1 MDKKIEV
8 IWDEFHKKLF
18 KYINSKINNEHDTED
33 ILQEVFVK
41 IYNNINEIEDEA
53 KIKSWIYKITK
64 NSIIDYYKKK
74 KAINMDIEDF
84 DKIINEDEDEDE
96 SNMNEDITKCFEML
110 IGKLPAKYNEPLYLH
125 DIEGKKYKEIS
136 KELDISLSCSKMR
149 VTRARSLLKETLLK
163 CCDFEVDSFGNIVE
177 YKVKNKGC
185 KDCKD
190 CKGGC

>member
-1 MDKKIEV
+1 MEKKIEI
-8 IWDEFHKKLF
+8 IWDEFHRKLF
-18 KYINSKINNEHDTED
+18 NYINNKINNEHDAED

-41 IYNNINEIEDEA
+41 IYNNLNEVEDEA
-53 KIKSWIYKITK
+53 KIKSWIYKITQ

-84 DKIINEDEDEDE
+84 DKIINEDEDE

-110 IGKLPAKYNEPLYLH
+110 IGKLPSKYNEPLYLH

-149 VTRARSLLKETLLK
+149 VTRARALLKETLLK
-163 CCDFEVDSFGNIVE
+163 CCDFEVDSFGNIVD

-190 CKGGC
+190 CNDGC